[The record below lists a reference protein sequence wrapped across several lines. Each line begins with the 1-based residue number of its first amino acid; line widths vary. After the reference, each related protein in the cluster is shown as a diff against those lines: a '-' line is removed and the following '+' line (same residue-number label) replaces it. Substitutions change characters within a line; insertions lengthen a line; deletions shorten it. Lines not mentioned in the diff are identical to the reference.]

1 MHWQGHLG
9 ILRSLVIYWRP
20 GRQPGLRQ
28 LYRPFLPFG
37 ALVFD
42 VGAHLGDRTRA
53 FSDLGA
59 RVVALEPQPELFRWL
74 HRLVGSR
81 EGVTLR
87 QEAVGRQPGE
97 ARLAI
102 SRRTPTVS
110 TLSRDWQ
117 ERLHSR
123 NVSFRGVSWEESV
136 SVPVTTLDRLIAEFG
151 LPDFCKIDVEGFEA
165 EVLAGLSQP
174 VPGLSF
180 EFVAGTLEVAL
191 DSVARLEALGR
202 YEFNA
207 IAGEGRHFLFE
218 RWQNGEEIRDWV
230 EAGAGGLRSGDV
242 YARLTDTGEG
252 DIPERDSAGA
262 RSARSA

>member
-20 GRQPGLRQ
+20 GRQPGLRR
-28 LYRPFLPFG
+28 LYRPFLPAG

-59 RVVALEPQPELFRWL
+59 RVVALEPQPDLFRWL
-74 HRLVGSR
+74 RRLVGSR

-87 QEAVGRQPGE
+87 REAVGRQPGE
-97 ARLAI
+97 AKLAI

-117 ERLHSR
+117 NELHSR
-123 NVSFRGVSWEESV
+123 NVSFRDVSWEESV
-136 SVPVTTLDRLIAEFG
+136 SVPVTTLDRLIAEYG

-165 EVLAGLSQP
+165 EVLAGLSHP

-180 EFVAGTLEVAL
+180 EFVAGALEIAL
-191 DSVARLEALGR
+191 DSVAQLNALGR

-207 IAGEGRHFLFE
+207 IAGEGRRFLFP
-218 RWQNGEEIRDWV
+218 RWQSGGEIRDWL
-230 EAGAGGLRSGDV
+230 EAGAGELRSGDV
-242 YARLTDTGEG
+242 YARLVGAVG
-252 DIPERDSAGA
+252 GQVPAAGPAGA
-262 RSARSA
+262 GPA